1 MPKSSTSIARVTGL
15 QVINILCVVGGVP
28 GSQRETFPFVKTT
41 RNQQTGPPIQLPSSL
56 TSHNSIIWAVLLAV
70 MRVPV
75 VLFSPRTVFVP
86 CLLAGWLA
94 PSVDGGRLSFSQ
106 FRNIPELLVK
116 VITNSPPIGPAAA
129 AVGYRVA
136 TAGKLSRGSWKAVPF
151 LYSCAP
157 FHNPHTIIIIIIII

>member
-86 CLLAGWLA
+86 CLLAGWLPRWMAGVYRFLNLGISQNCWLKWLLTLPQSARPLLRLDIAWPRQANFLGGVEKLCHFFTLA
-94 PSVDGGRLSFSQ
+94 PRFTTRTQ
-106 FRNIPELLVK
+106 
-116 VITNSPPIGPAAA
+116 
-129 AVGYRVA
+129 
-136 TAGKLSRGSWKAVPF
+136 
-151 LYSCAP
+151 
-157 FHNPHTIIIIIIII
+157 